1 VSSPTAFVTGASRG
15 IGLAFATRFAAAGW
29 RVHAASR
36 TLTPALRELAARHPA
51 AVHHHAL
58 DLTDFDAVDALAAA
72 LDEPIDLLLSN
83 AALTGGPLGEFG
95 HTDYARWELAH
106 RANAMAPLKLM
117 EAFAPHVGRSGRK
130 LMLCVS
136 SRLGANPFFGYL
148 GYFASKSALNQVV
161 KQVSIALRP
170 QGITVVAAHPG
181 WVQTEGTAGMGQAP
195 LTPDDAARLL
205 MAVIDGLDITHT
217 GSFLEPDGSTLPLV
231 TQQTEVKFYSKPL
244 TAQR

>member
-1 VSSPTAFVTGASRG
+1 MPSTVLVTGASRG
-15 IGLAFATRFAAAGW
+15 IGLAFATRHAQAGW
-29 RVHAASR
+29 RVHACAR
-36 TLTPALRELAARHPA
+36 THTPGLAELQARHPDT
-51 AVHHHAL
+51 VLLHAL
-58 DLTDFDAVDALAAA
+58 DVTDFSAVDALSAA
-72 LDEPIDLLLSN
+72 LPEPIDLLLNN

-95 HTDYARWELAH
+95 HTDYARWEQAH

-117 EAFAPHVGRSGRK
+117 EAFAPQVARSARR
-130 LMLCVS
+130 LMFCVS

-161 KQVSIALRP
+161 KQVSLALLP

-181 WVQTEGTAGMGQAP
+181 WVQTEGTSGMGQAP

-205 MAVIDGLDITHT
+205 MAVIDGLDIGQT
-217 GSFLEPDGSTLPLV
+217 GRFFEPDGSTLPLV

-244 TAQR
+244 TALR